1 MAVRM
6 VSSMTSA
13 TGSDHRDVS
22 DDRDGRP
29 FGGRLHPMRIVLL
42 GANGQ
47 LGSDLTAALAH
58 HELIRSTRATCDV
71 SDTNRLATL
80 LSGARPDVIVNTTAF
95 HQVDLCESRAMD
107 AFRMN
112 AVVPFEISLAS
123 NRLRA
128 RLVHFSTDFVL
139 WGDGS
144 GPLPETAVPDPRS
157 VYARSKL
164 AGEWMV
170 RDVARKHLVVRT
182 SGLYGLAG
190 SSGKGG
196 NFVETMLGKARA
208 GESIRVVDDQ
218 FVTPTWTGNLADQVR
233 VMIEGGL
240 EGLVHASAEGQCSW
254 FEFAREIFDQSGIRA
269 DLSAI
274 TTSDLGSPA
283 VRPAYS
289 VLENARLQDLGLN
302 VMRDWKEGLALYLS
316 AKRVAV
322 G

>member
-6 VSSMTSA
+6 VSS
-13 TGSDHRDVS
+13 
-22 DDRDGRP
+22 
-29 FGGRLHPMRIVLL
+29 LHSMRIVLL

-47 LGSDLTAALAH
+47 LGSDLTGALAH
-58 HELIRSTRATCDV
+58 HELIPSTRATCNV
-71 SDTNRLATL
+71 SDTNQ
-80 LSGARPDVIVNTTAF
+80 LSMFLSAARPDVIINTTAF
-95 HQVDLCESRAMD
+95 HQVDLCESRATD

-112 AVVPFEISLAS
+112 AAVPYELSLCS
-123 NRLRA
+123 NRLGA
-128 RLVHFSTDFVL
+128 WLVHFSTDFVL

-144 GPLPETAVPDPRS
+144 APLRETAVPDPRS

-170 RDVARKHLVVRT
+170 RDVAAKHLVVRT
-182 SGLYGLAG
+182 SGLYGVAG

-218 FVTPTWTGNLADQVR
+218 LVTPTWTGNLADQVR
-233 VMIEGGL
+233 VMIEAGI

-254 FEFAREIFDQSGIRA
+254 FEFAREIFDQSGICA
-269 DLSAI
+269 NLSAV
-274 TTSDLGSPA
+274 TTSELGSPA

-289 VLENARLQDLGLN
+289 VLENARLRDSGLN
-302 VMRDWKEGLALYLS
+302 VMKPWREGLALYLN
-316 AKRVAV
+316 AKRVTV

>member
-1 MAVRM
+1 
-6 VSSMTSA
+6 
-13 TGSDHRDVS
+13 
-22 DDRDGRP
+22 
-29 FGGRLHPMRIVLL
+29 MRIVLL

-47 LGSDLTAALAH
+47 LGSDLTGALAQ
-58 HELIRSTRATCDV
+58 HELIPSTRATCNV
-71 SDTNRLATL
+71 SDTNQ
-80 LSGARPDVIVNTTAF
+80 LSTILSAAGPDVSVNTTAF
-95 HQVDLCESRAMD
+95 HQVDLCESRAAD

-112 AVVPFEISLAS
+112 SVVPFELALSS
-123 NRLRA
+123 NRLGA

-144 GPLPETAVPDPRS
+144 APLSESAVPDPRS

-164 AGEWMV
+164 AGEWIV
-170 RDVARKHLVVRT
+170 RDVAREHLVVRT

-196 NFVETMLGKARA
+196 NFVETMLRKARA
-208 GESIRVVDDQ
+208 GEPIRVVDDQ

-233 VMIEGGL
+233 VTIEAGI
-240 EGLVHASAEGQCSW
+240 EGLVHASADGECSW
-254 FEFAREIFDQSGIRA
+254 FEFAREIFAQSGIRA

-274 TTSDLGSPA
+274 TTSELGSPA

-289 VLENARLQDLGLN
+289 VLKNGRLEDLGLN
-302 VMRDWKEGLALYLS
+302 VMRPWKEGLSLYLN
-316 AKRVAV
+316 AKRVTA